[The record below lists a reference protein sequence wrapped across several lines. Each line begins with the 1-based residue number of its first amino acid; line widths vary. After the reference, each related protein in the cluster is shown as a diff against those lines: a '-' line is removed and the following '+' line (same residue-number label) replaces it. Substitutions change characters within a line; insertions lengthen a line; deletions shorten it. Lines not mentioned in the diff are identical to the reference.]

1 MSDQQQG
8 APAPGAPAPAPPT
21 PPTPGEPFAVFP
33 DAESFQKRIEREA
46 RKRLKDLG
54 IDDPEQA
61 KVRLDAAAALEK
73 QAEEAKRAQMS
84 EVERLRGDLA
94 EKERAASGAMSRAE
108 EAEMRA
114 HLYRVFAEKG
124 VRNFDY
130 GYFAIERK
138 LASMPDDE
146 TLDERAFLDELAK
159 DPSQAVALGIAAPP
173 AAPAPARLAPV
184 TSTPSSGGFPPTA
197 PQPGAPGPTKTA
209 FDMTP
214 AEWSQYK
221 ARNGIA

>member
-8 APAPGAPAPAPPT
+8 ATAPGAPAPTAPAAPAA
-21 PPTPGEPFAVFP
+21 PSEPFAVFP

-73 QAEEAKRAQMS
+73 QAEEARRAQMS
-84 EVERLRGDLA
+84 EVERLRTDLA
-94 EKERAASGAMSRAE
+94 EKERAATGAMSRAE
-108 EAEMRA
+108 EAEMKA

-124 VRNFDY
+124 IRNFDY
-130 GYFAIERK
+130 GFFAITNK
-138 LASMPDDE
+138 LASMPDEE

-159 DPSQAVALGIAAPP
+159 DPSQAVALGIAAPAP
-173 AAPAPARLAPV
+173 AAPPTRPAPV
-184 TSTPSSGGFPPTA
+184 TSTPSGGFPPTA
-197 PQPGAPGPTKTA
+197 PQPGAPAPAKTA

-214 AEWSQYK
+214 AEWTAFKS
-221 ARNGIA
+221 RNGIA